1 MHFANFAVTV
11 MSVLWNKKKQKVR
24 NVIKHT
30 FKDSLLFPQAGN
42 ERVYNFILECNLMQ
56 LTKTASKLYNMS
68 RTPVNVTGKKNQAS
82 DR

>member
-1 MHFANFAVTV
+1 MSFLSCSLHFANFPVTV

-30 FKDSLLFPQAGN
+30 VKDSLLFPQAGN

-56 LTKTASKLYNMS
+56 LTKTASKL
-68 RTPVNVTGKKNQAS
+68 
-82 DR
+82 